1 MNKIQKKMNF
11 DADYQKIQEEKKSR
25 TAIESEISIGNKPKG
40 SNFMRLIQYSW
51 KHKLLLFLGNFGLL
65 VTSLSMVALPY
76 LTGQM
81 IDSITKSDG
90 KEDLNKLTFYF
101 IILTIVSAIFTFVRA
116 YAYNI
121 LGEKI
126 TFDLRNELFQKL
138 ITKDIEFFDSN
149 RSGELISRLSSD
161 ISVINKGANDSISMI
176 LKNAV
181 QFIGSL
187 ILLWFISWNLTLV
200 LFCVIPP
207 FTIIVILFVRSYK
220 KLTKEY
226 QQAVA
231 ASTQIASEVL
241 GNMRIVRSFSTED
254 KEGSQYKNAT
264 STVYGIGNKIAIL
277 GSQFMSIGILLG
289 YAVILAILYYGGSLV
304 IEDQLTI
311 GDLSSF
317 VLYTLTMTISIL
329 AVSGFMNQ
337 MISAAA
343 VSEKIFSIMDH
354 PVKIQNGSLD
364 AQQITGEI
372 TLKNVTFQYP
382 TKSNVTTLKSID
394 LEIKKGEVVALVG
407 QSGSGKST
415 IVQLLERFYDSTEG
429 QILFDNIDIKEYN
442 QQKLHQT
449 IGFVAQEPT
458 LFSGTL
464 KENITY
470 GVQNYTQ
477 EDIDN
482 AMKLANAYE
491 FVSNKQVFPDGLDT
505 IVGER
510 GVKLSG
516 GQKQRI
522 AIARA
527 LIKNPKILI
536 FDEATSALDS
546 ESEFQVQSAI
556 DGLVSTGQKTI
567 IIIAHRLS
575 TIINSNKIV
584 VIQNG
589 EIVEQGRHQDLIEK
603 NGIYKQLIERQLT

>member
-1 MNKIQKKMNF
+1 MNKIQKKMIIE
-11 DADYQKIQEEKKSR
+11 ADYQKIQEEKKSI
-25 TAIESEISIGNKPKG
+25 TAIEPEITVENKPKG
-40 SNFMRLIQYSW
+40 SSFYRLIRYSW
-51 KHKLLLFLGNFGLL
+51 KHKLLLFLGNLGLI

-101 IILTIVSAIFTFVRA
+101 IILTIVSALFTFLRA

-126 TFDLRNELFQKL
+126 TFDLRNELFQKM

-187 ILLWFISWNLTLV
+187 VLLWFISWNLTLV

-207 FTIIVILFVRSYK
+207 FTIIVILFVRTYK

-231 ASTQIASEVL
+231 VSTQIASEVL
-241 GNMRIVRSFSTED
+241 GNMRIVRSFSTEE
-254 KEGSQYKNAT
+254 KEGLQYRNAT
-264 STVYGIGNKIAIL
+264 TKVYGIGNRIAIL

-289 YAVILAILYYGGSLV
+289 YAVILSILYYGGSLV
-304 IEDQLTI
+304 IEDKLTI

-317 VLYTLTMTISIL
+317 VLYTLTMTISLL
-329 AVSGFMNQ
+329 AVSGLMNQ

-343 VSEKIFSIMDH
+343 VSEKIFQIMDH
-354 PVKIQNGSLD
+354 PVKIQNGSID
-364 AQQITGEI
+364 SQNVTGEI

-382 TKSNVTTLKSID
+382 TKLNVTTLKSID

-415 IVQLLERFYDSTEG
+415 IVQLLERFYDSNEG

-442 QQKLHQT
+442 LQKLHQS

-470 GVQNYTQ
+470 GVDTFTQ

-491 FVSNKQVFPDGLDT
+491 FVSNKSIFPDGLDT

-556 DGLVSTGQKTI
+556 DGLVQTGQKTI

-589 EIVEQGRHQDLIEK
+589 QIVEQGKHLDLIDK